1 MGFNP
6 ATGQWEPED
15 ATTAGNALGADPM
28 APPTEVRATP
38 LVGPNALQSLLAQ
51 QTQQRNRHDVAM
63 AMAQQQQ
70 ALAMPPAT
78 PYLGRQRYRPA
89 NVQKGMMA
97 VGDALGQFAG
107 DHMMQMRQGSE
118 LEALRQQL
126 EQQQM
131 DAAQYQRER
140 ESA

>member
-6 ATGQWEPED
+6 ATGQWESED
-15 ATTAGNALGADPM
+15 ATTAGNTFSADLM
-28 APPTEVRATP
+28 TPPTEVRATP
-38 LVGPNALQSLLAQ
+38 LVGPNALQSLLTQ
-51 QTQQRNRHDVAM
+51 QAQQRNRHEVAA

-70 ALAMPPAT
+70 ALARPPAT

-89 NVQKGMMA
+89 NVQQGMMA

-107 DHMMQMRQGSE
+107 NQMMQMRQGSE

-126 EQQQM
+126 EQQQV
-131 DAAQYQRER
+131 DAAQYERER
-140 ESA
+140 DLA